1 MIDDPTTYLTNE
13 NQMKGMLL
21 ATIEGETPKVD
32 DEILKWQLPVTAA
45 GAASAVP
52 GSAALMAARKAKGF
66 GVARQAL
73 GPLGKVFAGTFS
85 PLAAA
90 VTTPL
95 HIAAQRSAGTD
106 YSDITADPT
115 NWMGA
120 AFAGTGAKMAT
131 RGMNPTGILSKAL
144 RLGYSPR
151 VLRAFSRRFGMP
163 GLAISAG
170 MWGYDKWKNRSIN
183 DED

>member
-1 MIDDPTTYLTNE
+1 
-13 NQMKGMLL
+13 MLL

-32 DEILKWQLPVTAA
+32 EELLKWQLPAIGA
-45 GAASAVP
+45 GAAAAVP

-90 VTTPL
+90 ATTPL
-95 HIAAQRSAGTD
+95 HIAAQRKAGTEWG
-106 YSDITADPT
+106 DIATDPT

-120 AFAGTGAKMAT
+120 AFAGTGARMAT

-151 VLRAFSRRFGMP
+151 VLRAFSSKLGWP
-163 GLAISAG
+163 GLMVTGG
-170 MWGYDKWKNRSIN
+170 MWGYDKWKNRN
-183 DED
+183 KDDE